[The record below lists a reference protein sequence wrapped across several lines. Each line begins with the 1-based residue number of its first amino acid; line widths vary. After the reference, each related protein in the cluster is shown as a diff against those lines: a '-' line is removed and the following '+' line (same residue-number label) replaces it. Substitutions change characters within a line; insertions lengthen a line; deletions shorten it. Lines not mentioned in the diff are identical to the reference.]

1 MWHRLTVDSSWNTTF
16 CGYCKATIPYF
27 LPTQPAVLSQ
37 TLILVS
43 PPPPNFWMS
52 QGPGPSC
59 LPYLYPFTQ
68 SSFQYHG
75 FKHNQMLMTSK
86 AVSLALI
93 SSDSYIQMLPLQIH
107 LNVKRYQTEFMFFL
121 CRSVC
126 LVKANGTILLLA
138 VHRCFPHTLHQSISR
153 INSKTAWLSSL
164 LTCGYSTYRPMF
176 PQNEKRKIGYRCCRN
191 SIIHTKRQTESGNRK
206 TARRCLEAPSMQP
219 QKRIKSLREKGE
231 RS

>member
-1 MWHRLTVDSSWNTTF
+1 
-16 CGYCKATIPYF
+16 
-27 LPTQPAVLSQ
+27 
-37 TLILVS
+37 
-43 PPPPNFWMS
+43 MS

-107 LNVKRYQTEFMFFL
+107 LNVKRYQTEFMFFP

-176 PQNEKRKIGYRCCRN
+176 PQNEKEKLVTDAAETALYTQKDRLKVG
-191 SIIHTKRQTESGNRK
+191 TEKQQEG
-206 TARRCLEAPSMQP
+206 A
-219 QKRIKSLREKGE
+219 
-231 RS
+231 